1 MIYDNI
7 QEAEKIIFSMR
18 KSIEDLIKELNH
30 IDFPSIISPEIIN
43 KLKED
48 SLKELLN
55 KFSFSGILEATNLSH
70 NYSEVSNIRLTTWT
84 TFKNVEEYF
93 YPSLFGEDIS
103 NDDKSIVFKKLEQ
116 LSNEFYNSRKNPF
129 KVGQNND

>member
-7 QEAEKIIFSMR
+7 EEAEKIIFSMR
-18 KSIEDLIKELNH
+18 KSIEDLIQELNN
-30 IDFPSIISPEIIN
+30 ITFPSIVSPEIAN
-43 KLKED
+43 NLKKD

-93 YPSLFGEDIS
+93 YPSLFGENVP
-103 NDDKSIVFKKLEQ
+103 NDKKSIVFQKLEQ
-116 LSNEFYNSRKNPF
+116 LNVDYNNSIKNPF
-129 KVGQNND
+129 DTDDEEL